1 MLELK
6 HIKKSYKTGDFEQ
19 NALDDVSISFRKS
32 EFVSILGPSG
42 SGKTTLLN
50 IVGGLDRADSG
61 DLIIDGKSTKKYK
74 SKDYDTYRNHMVG
87 FVFQSYNLIGHQSV
101 YKNVELSLTI
111 SGIKR
116 KARKRRVIEILKKV
130 GLQDHIHKKPSELSG
145 GQMQRVAIA
154 RALVNNPK
162 IILADEPTGA
172 LDSKTSTQ
180 IMELLKEISK
190 DKLLIMVTH
199 NEELANEYSSRIVKL
214 KDGKVVDDTNP
225 YEEVVDEKEYRKTKK
240 ARMKLSTAL
249 TLSFNNLLT
258 KKGRTMLMAFAGSIG
273 IIGIAL
279 IISISSSLRN
289 YISEVQVGNSENYP
303 IEISENAFDFN
314 ALYSIDETTNKT
326 KCEENQICNY
336 DDISQN
342 GDFKLSF
349 NKYNL
354 AGFKKA
360 LDSNYKNIQDKMN
373 YYEYFYSPAMNVY
386 DSNTDKINAITKYD
400 LVNANSNPYGFM
412 TSYYSGDLF
421 KELPSNEK
429 LINENLEVLY
439 GQIPSN
445 KNEIAVVVD
454 NNGQLS
460 TTTLYSLNLVDRK
473 EIETSINEVKKDKDK
488 SVNTYNVPYLSF
500 LNKSYK
506 LVLPSSLYVK
516 ENNIYVSKIYDE
528 AFLKNKINEGLEL
541 KIVGILKNKENSS
554 NYSEGIVYTS
564 DLAEYVLEENNKSQ
578 IIIDQINNP
587 SVNVFTNKEFDTG
600 ESYDNNIETL
610 GYRDINSPSSINL
623 YPKSLSDRE
632 SIISIIDE
640 YNEEASKDDK
650 VLVSDMLAIAFEALD
665 KALNGILY
673 VLIAFVSISLIVSSI
688 MIAIITYISVLERT
702 KEIGILRSIGA
713 SKKDIKR
720 VFISETII
728 EGLLS
733 GLLGVLISTS
743 LLGPI
748 EHIIKS
754 IADLELK
761 VKLPNKYALMLI
773 LISVV
778 ITVFSGLIPSRI
790 ASKKDPVESLRSE

>member
-6 HIKKSYKTGDFEQ
+6 NIKKSYKTGDFKQ
-19 NALDDVSISFRKS
+19 NALDDVSISFREN

-50 IVGGLDRADSG
+50 VIGGLDHADSG
-61 DLIIDGKSTKKYK
+61 DLIIDGRSTKKYK
-74 SKDYDTYRNHMVG
+74 SRDYDSYRNHMVG
-87 FVFQSYNLIGHQSV
+87 FVFQNYNLISHQSV
-101 YKNVELSLTI
+101 FKNVELSLTI
-111 SGIKR
+111 SGIRR
-116 KARKRRVIEILKKV
+116 KARRRRVIEMLNKV
-130 GLQDHIHKKPSELSG
+130 GLKDHMHKKPTELSG

-199 NEELANEYSSRIVKL
+199 NEDLANEYSSRIVKL
-214 KDGKVVDDTNP
+214 KDGKVIDDTNP
-225 YEEVVDEKEYRKTKK
+225 YAEEKEPAKSKKTKK
-240 ARMKLSTAL
+240 AKMKLSTAL
-249 TLSFNNLLT
+249 LLSFNNLLT
-258 KKGRTMLMAFAGSIG
+258 KKGRTILMAFAGSIG

-279 IISISSSLRN
+279 ILSISSSLRN
-289 YISEVQVGNSENYP
+289 YISEVQIGHSENYP
-303 IEISENAFDFN
+303 IEIDENAFDFN
-314 ALYSIDETTNKT
+314 ALYSMDDTSNKT
-326 KCEENQICNY
+326 KCEENKVCNY
-336 DDISQN
+336 DDLSQN
-342 GDFKLSF
+342 SDFKLSF

-360 LDSNYKNIQDKMN
+360 LESNYKNINSKMN
-373 YYEYFYSPAMNVY
+373 YYEYFYSPVMNVY
-386 DSNTDKINAITKYD
+386 DSNTEKVNKITKYD
-400 LVNANSNPYGFM
+400 LTNASNSPYGFM
-412 TSYYSGDLF
+412 ASYMDSLF

-429 LINENLEVLY
+429 LINENLEVVY
-439 GQIPSN
+439 GKMPTN
-445 KNEIAVVVD
+445 KNEIAVVLD
-454 NNGQLS
+454 NNGQIS
-460 TTTLYSLNLVDRK
+460 TTTLYALNLVDRK
-473 EIETSINEVKKDKDK
+473 EIENSIKEIKKDKDK
-488 SVNTYNVPYLSF
+488 KIQTYNVEYLTF

-528 AFLKNKINEGLEL
+528 TYMKSKINEGIEL
-541 KIVGILKNKENSS
+541 KIVGILKNKENGTT
-554 NYSEGIVYTS
+554 YSEQVVYTS
-564 DLAEYVLEENNKSQ
+564 DLSKYVLEENNKSSIVIEQ
-578 IIIDQINNP
+578 LNNP
-587 SVNVFTNKEFDTG
+587 NINIFTNKEFDTG
-600 ESYDNNIETL
+600 ESYDDNIDML

-632 SIISIIDE
+632 AIISIIDD
-640 YNEEASKDDK
+640 YNKEASKDDK
-650 VLVSDMLAIAFEALD
+650 ILVSDMLAIAFEALD
-665 KALNGILY
+665 KALNGISY

-688 MIAIITYISVLERT
+688 MISIITYISVLERT

-733 GLLGVLISTS
+733 GTLGVLISIAM
-743 LLGPI
+743 LNPI

-754 IADLELK
+754 IANMDLA
-761 VKLPNKYALMLI
+761 VRLPRKYALILI
-773 LISVV
+773 LISVL

>member
-6 HIKKSYKTGDFEQ
+6 HIKKSYKTGDFKQ
-19 NALDDVSISFRKS
+19 NALDDVSISFRQN

-74 SKDYDTYRNHMVG
+74 SKDYDTYRNHMIG
-87 FVFQSYNLIGHQSV
+87 FVFQNYNLISHQSV

-116 KARKRRVIEILKKV
+116 KARKRRVLEILKKV
-130 GLQDHIHKKPSELSG
+130 GLKDHIHKKPTELSG

-172 LDSKTSTQ
+172 LDSKTSKQ
-180 IMELLKEISK
+180 IMDLLKEISN

-199 NEELANEYSSRIVKL
+199 NEELANEYSTRIVKL
-214 KDGKVVDDTNP
+214 KDGKVTNDTNP
-225 YEEVVDEKEYRKTKK
+225 FDEEINKQEHKK
-240 ARMKLSTAL
+240 VKRAKMKLSTAL
-249 TLSFNNLLT
+249 LLSFNNLLT
-258 KKGRTMLMAFAGSIG
+258 KKGRTILMAFAGSIG

-279 IISISSSLRN
+279 ILSISSSLKN
-289 YISEVQVGNSENYP
+289 YISDIQIGNSENYP
-303 IEISENAFDFN
+303 IEISETAFDFN
-314 ALYSIDETTNKT
+314 ALYQIDETTNKT
-326 KCEENQICNY
+326 TCEENKVCNY
-336 DDISQN
+336 DDLSQN
-342 GDFKLSF
+342 SDFKLSY

-354 AGFKKA
+354 SGFKKA
-360 LDSNYKNIQDKMN
+360 LESNYKNINSKIN
-373 YYEYFYSPAMNVY
+373 YYEYFYNSELNVY
-386 DSNTDKINAITKYD
+386 DSNTEKINKITKYD
-400 LVNANSNPYGFM
+400 LTNSSNSPYGFM
-412 TSYYSGDLF
+412 TNFYGELF
-421 KELPSNEK
+421 KELPSSEK
-429 LINENLEVLY
+429 LIKENLEVVY
-439 GQIPSN
+439 GDYPKN
-445 KNEIAVVVD
+445 LNEIAVVLD
-454 NNGQLS
+454 GNGQIS
-460 TTTLYSLNLVDRK
+460 TTTLYALNLVDRK
-473 EIETSINEVKKDKDK
+473 EIENSIKEIKKDKDK
-488 SVNTYNVPYLSF
+488 KVETYNVEYLSF

-506 LVLPSSLYVK
+506 LILPSSLYIK
-516 ENNIYVSKIYDE
+516 EGDKYVSKLYDE
-528 AFLKNKINEGLEL
+528 TYLKSKINEGIDL
-541 KIVGILKNKENSS
+541 KIVGILKEKESS
-554 NYSEGIVYTS
+554 SGYSEQVVYTS
-564 DLAEYVLEENNKSQ
+564 DLAKYILEENNKSQ
-578 IIIDQINNP
+578 IVQDQINNP
-587 SVNVFTNKEFDTG
+587 DINVFTNKEFETG
-600 ESYDNNIETL
+600 ESYDDNISII

-623 YPKSLSDRE
+623 YPKSLRDRE
-632 SIISIIDE
+632 DIISIIDE

-665 KALNGILY
+665 KALNGISY

-733 GLLGVLISTS
+733 GLLGVFISMS
-743 LLGPI
+743 LLKPI
-748 EHIIKS
+748 SQIIKS
-754 IADLELK
+754 IADIDLK

-773 LISVV
+773 LISVA
-778 ITVFSGLIPSRI
+778 ITVLSGLIPSRI